1 MPAKTAARE
10 GIIAVGTPGSSSR
23 SGGAMPNGGLRTML
37 LLHTLAARV
46 CCACCL
52 CQRSPTKIGFVS

>member
-23 SGGAMPNGGLRTML
+23 SGGAMPNGGGRQAGRML
-37 LLHTLAARV
+37 YALEKLDRRKPQERARRV
-46 CCACCL
+46 WFG
-52 CQRSPTKIGFVS
+52 TGE